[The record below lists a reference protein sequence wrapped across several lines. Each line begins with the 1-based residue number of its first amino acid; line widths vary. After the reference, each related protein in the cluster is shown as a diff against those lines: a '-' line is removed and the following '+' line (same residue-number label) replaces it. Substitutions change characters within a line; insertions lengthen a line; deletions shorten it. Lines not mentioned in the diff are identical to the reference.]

1 MDERHDSKLIEQL
14 LSLVSMQDDE
24 SFSVDG
30 ISESA
35 IHIKKFIDEIPGGFL
50 IYQADGDEKI
60 IFVNKELLR
69 IFRCETFSE
78 FKELTGNSFRGL
90 VYSEDLEEV
99 EASIKQQIEES
110 QDDLDYVEYRIL
122 AKDGTIRW
130 VEDYGHFLRSDSMG
144 DIFYVFITDA
154 TEKITRREREHLQ
167 RLEVIEGLSVN
178 YASILYASLDKNS
191 VLAYR
196 LSTRLI
202 KQFDKIL
209 KERKFDEFVKEYVNM
224 WVHPDDRAIIE
235 EKLSPEYIRA
245 TLGANKTYYV
255 NFRCI
260 QNNETQYLQ
269 LRLVNVGQCNGEM
282 QVVLGFRN
290 IDEEVL
296 QEMKQKKLLEEALN
310 NAKLSYVAKNTF
322 LSNMSHDMRTPLN
335 AIFGYTALA
344 KKNVKD
350 SELTKSYLDK
360 IETAGR
366 SILNLV
372 NRVLELSY
380 MESQEFRIDEAQCN
394 LHDVIQQVYRTALDE
409 ASAKDITISLHS
421 SSLKHGDVY
430 ADKDKLK
437 QILDR
442 IVGNA
447 VKYTRNGGHVDIDV
461 TEESSASDDFSTFR
475 FSVKDN
481 GVGISEQFIKRIF
494 EPFEREN
501 NTTLSGVY
509 GSGLGLTIAKHLVD
523 MMGGSIETNS
533 VSGKGSVFTVS
544 LNLRLQNTAQSATAD
559 TKKMLAYL
567 KGKKILLVEDN
578 EINLEIETEMLQDL
592 GIKIVPAENGQIA
605 VDKMSKAKPDEYVC
619 VLMDIQMPVMDG
631 RQAAAHIRKLPSAAA
646 NTPIIAL
653 SANAFEND
661 KKLSLEAG
669 MNDHITKPLEIA
681 AFLKSLAKYIK
692 KI

>member
-1 MDERHDSKLIEQL
+1 MKNQHDSNLIEQL
-14 LSLVSMQDDE
+14 LSLVSMQEDG

-30 ISESA
+30 ISETA
-35 IHIKKFIDEIPGGFL
+35 VQIKKFIDEIPGGFL
-50 IYQADGDEKI
+50 IYQADGDERL
-60 IFVNKELLR
+60 IFANKELLR

-78 FKELTGNSFRGL
+78 FKALTGDSFKGL
-90 VYSEDLEEV
+90 VYGEDLEEV
-99 EASIKQQIEES
+99 EESIKKQIRES
-110 QDDLDYVEYRIL
+110 QDDLDYVEYRIVT
-122 AKDGTIRW
+122 KDGAIRW
-130 VEDYGHFLRSDSMG
+130 VEDYGHFIKSDSIG

-196 LSTRLI
+196 LSTRLV
-202 KQFDKIL
+202 KQFGKIL
-209 KERKFDEFVKEYVNM
+209 QERKFDEFVKEYVNV
-224 WVHPDDRAIIE
+224 WVHPDDRATVE
-235 EKLSPEYIRA
+235 QKLDIGYIRE
-245 TLGANKTYYV
+245 TLGAEKTYYL

-260 QNNETQYLQ
+260 QNGETQYLQ
-269 LRLVNVGQCNGEM
+269 LRLVNVGQGEGVS

-296 QEMKQKKLLEEALN
+296 QEMKQKKLLENALN

-335 AIFGYTALA
+335 AIFGYAALA

-350 SELTKSYLDK
+350 AELTQSYLDK

-372 NRVLELSY
+372 DRVLELSY
-380 MESQEFRIDEAQCN
+380 MESQDFQITEIPCN
-394 LHDVIQQVYRTALDE
+394 LHDLVQQVYRTALDE
-409 ASAKDITISLHS
+409 ASAKDISISLHS
-421 SSLKHGDVY
+421 SALKHGDVY
-430 ADKDKLK
+430 ADRDKLK
-437 QILDR
+437 QVLDR

-447 VKYTRNGGHVDIDV
+447 VKYTKNGGRVDIEA
-461 TEESSASDDFSTFR
+461 TEERSAAEDFASFLFT
-475 FSVKDN
+475 VTDN
-481 GVGISEQFIKRIF
+481 GIGIDDQFIDKIF
-494 EPFEREN
+494 EPFERVN

-509 GSGLGLTIAKHLVD
+509 GTGLGLTIAKHLTEI
-523 MMGGSIETNS
+523 MGGSIAAKSKKDE
-533 VSGKGSVFTVS
+533 GSKFTVKI
-544 LNLRLQNTAQSATAD
+544 NLRLQNTGEAATD
-559 TKKMLAYL
+559 TKKILAYL
-567 KGKKILLVEDN
+567 KGKKVLLVEDN

-592 GIKIVPAENGQIA
+592 GIEIEPAENGQIA
-605 VDKMSKAKPDEYVC
+605 VDKMSEAKPDEYVC

-631 RQAAAHIRKLPSAAA
+631 RQAAMLIRKLPSAAA

-661 KKLSLEAG
+661 KRLSLDAG
-669 MNDHITKPLEIA
+669 MNDHITKPLDITEL
-681 AFLKSLAKYIK
+681 LKSLAKALK
-692 KI
+692 TN

>member
-1 MDERHDSKLIEQL
+1 
-14 LSLVSMQDDE
+14 
-24 SFSVDG
+24 
-30 ISESA
+30 
-35 IHIKKFIDEIPGGFL
+35 
-50 IYQADGDEKI
+50 
-60 IFVNKELLR
+60 
-69 IFRCETFSE
+69 
-78 FKELTGNSFRGL
+78 
-90 VYSEDLEEV
+90 
-99 EASIKQQIEES
+99 
-110 QDDLDYVEYRIL
+110 
-122 AKDGTIRW
+122 
-130 VEDYGHFLRSDSMG
+130 
-144 DIFYVFITDA
+144 
-154 TEKITRREREHLQ
+154 
-167 RLEVIEGLSVN
+167 
-178 YASILYASLDKNS
+178 
-191 VLAYR
+191 
-196 LSTRLI
+196 
-202 KQFDKIL
+202 
-209 KERKFDEFVKEYVNM
+209 
-224 WVHPDDRAIIE
+224 
-235 EKLSPEYIRA
+235 
-245 TLGANKTYYV
+245 
-255 NFRCI
+255 
-260 QNNETQYLQ
+260 
-269 LRLVNVGQCNGEM
+269 
-282 QVVLGFRN
+282 
-290 IDEEVL
+290 
-296 QEMKQKKLLEEALN
+296 KQKKLLEEALN

-533 VSGKGSVFTVS
+533 VS
-544 LNLRLQNTAQSATAD
+544 AD

-578 EINLEIETEMLQDL
+578 EINIEIETEMLQDL

-681 AFLKSLAKYIK
+681 AFLKSLAKY
-692 KI
+692 